1 MIIGVSTMLIK
12 MAEPNFISFNIWK
25 IIDLGRIRT
34 IYPSPKIW
42 ITKLAVYNNPHNW
55 KLDCKNLSL
64 YVFCPEVEKVIVKY
78 NMWHIKRTIMSLDGN
93 ILYIVIFDYSSEMN
107 PQRNRGRQSANCWTF
122 RLWVQKSMLYSW
134 LHNGV
139 AHG

>member
-1 MIIGVSTMLIK
+1 MIIGVSIMLIK

-25 IIDLGRIRT
+25 I
-34 IYPSPKIW
+34 YAPSIHHQKIW
-42 ITKLAVYNNPHNW
+42 ITKLVVYNDSHNW
-55 KLDCKNLSL
+55 KLDCKNFSL

-78 NMWHIKRTIMSLDGN
+78 KMWHIKRTIMSLDGN

>member
-1 MIIGVSTMLIK
+1 MIIGVSIMLIK

-25 IIDLGRIRT
+25 VIDHE
-34 IYPSPKIW
+34 KIW
-42 ITKLAVYNNPHNW
+42 ITKLVVYNDSHNW

-64 YVFCPEVEKVIVKY
+64 YVFCPEVEKGIVKY